1 MAKAMS
7 GQGVTGR
14 EAELYGA
21 KRDNEGAEQGGD
33 GAVAEHVGGGA
44 EAGHRVPTHWGHPR
58 VLERLSQVRRRSAPH
73 RPPPRRSHPE
83 SSLRGRGIRSVL
95 FFSTSSS
102 LCFQQEIIEWLS
114 ADLAALV

>member
-14 EAELYGA
+14 EAELDGA

-44 EAGHRVPTHWGHPR
+44 EAVHRVPTHWGHPL
-58 VLERLSQVRRRSAPH
+58 VLEGFRKSDADQPPTALLPAALILKAHCAAAGSDPSYSSPRPLLSVSSRRSLSGSAP
-73 RPPPRRSHPE
+73 
-83 SSLRGRGIRSVL
+83 I
-95 FFSTSSS
+95 
-102 LCFQQEIIEWLS
+102 
-114 ADLAALV
+114 